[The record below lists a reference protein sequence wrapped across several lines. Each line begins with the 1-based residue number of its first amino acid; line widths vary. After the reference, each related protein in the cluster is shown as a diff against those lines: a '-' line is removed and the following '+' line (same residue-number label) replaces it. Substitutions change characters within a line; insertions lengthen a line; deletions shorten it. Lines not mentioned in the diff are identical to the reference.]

1 MEISLNIKN
10 ENIAEKV
17 IWMLEHFKNEIE
29 IKIINDRIL
38 NDFKEGL
45 KEIQQIKNGNDTSR
59 DIEEF
64 LNEL

>member
-59 DIEEF
+59 NIEEF